1 MCSIDHAAKSPP
13 CFHSLLV
20 LFPCLVFFVFGDINL
35 FVFSFLLDLLSVLL
49 LFYILM
55 S

>member
-1 MCSIDHAAKSPP
+1 MLVNG
-13 CFHSLLV
+13 LLV
-20 LFPCLVFFVFGDINL
+20 VTLFLSSFLVWFFFVLGDINFFL
-35 FVFSFLLDLLSVLL
+35 FSFLLDLLSVLL